1 MRSNVSRCD
10 GYTARSSRFPCIR
23 RLLNACPIETL
34 ALLQGATSPDGW
46 TREREAVGGVDK
58 KAISFPFA
66 IPVFRRAESGKIAY
80 WIPAMEAHDESR
92 RSLGPEKKSFEWY
105 EMPSTPST
113 VAVTTQENE
122 AEKS

>member
-1 MRSNVSRCD
+1 MVGQSERGQHGRLRCNQTHWIGLGYWNMRSNVSRCD

-92 RSLGPEKKSFEWY
+92 
-105 EMPSTPST
+105 
-113 VAVTTQENE
+113 
-122 AEKS
+122 